1 MTARENTPASG
12 TVWYFIG
19 ATFIVVLPMLMFPS
33 SPWWV
38 RVASIAIGGALIAV
52 GIRRLRREASDEN
65 DPGHQ

>member
-1 MTARENTPASG
+1 M
-12 TVWYFIG
+12 YFIG

>member
-1 MTARENTPASG
+1 MTAPENPPESG

-38 RVASIAIGGALIAV
+38 RVTSIAIGGALIAV